1 MIMSKILLL
10 ILFFAP
16 LIAFGQ
22 GVSYQPLVGIPGV
35 DNPAENFGNYLNQLY
50 FLSISVAALI
60 AVVKIIIAGVKWM
73 MTDLISGKSE
83 AATEI
88 RTSLL
93 GLLLIVSAV
102 LILETINPQLTNF
115 NVLRYAT
122 PIRQA
127 PQPTGTP
134 LERALT
140 PEQMTRTQVTPTGT
154 VTSLGSLEDNIRRL
168 AAEDRNFTQ
177 QNVDD
182 LLENLREDAAAGL
195 TGQAL
200 LDSALRGAAAES
212 LRARLRA
219 DQEAL
224 SRACPGRP
232 VTQRYAGQGAATTI
246 DVICPPAQ

>member
-1 MIMSKILLL
+1 MSKILLF

-16 LIAFGQ
+16 LIALGQ
-22 GVSYQPLVGIPGV
+22 GTVYQPLVGIPGV

-122 PIRQA
+122 PVRQIPPPQQQQTIA
-127 PQPTGTP
+127 PGAGA
-134 LERALT
+134 ALV
-140 PEQMTRTQVTPTGT
+140 PSVTP
-154 VTSLGSLEDNIRRL
+154 
-168 AAEDRNFTQ
+168 
-177 QNVDD
+177 
-182 LLENLREDAAAGL
+182 
-195 TGQAL
+195 GQPSEL
-200 LDSALRGAAAES
+200 VIFP
-212 LRARLRA
+212 
-219 DQEAL
+219 Q
-224 SRACPGRP
+224 
-232 VTQRYAGQGAATTI
+232 QGATALEPSAYENRCDSTKPIEYDVCTSIPNGSCQPNPPPRTTSTPPPNPGGGAGPREV
-246 DVICPPAQ
+246 VIQVRCTPR